1 MLIDIM
7 QIWELCFG
15 TQNEEQLS
23 LLQQRGNFI
32 QKKGKTVLGRKN
44 ISTKVKNTKNLD
56 YPKNGEA
63 FGVARVS
70 LMRNEERGVEYDQES

>member
-1 MLIDIM
+1 MFWDLERRAIKSTLV
-7 QIWELCFG
+7 ERKFYP
-15 TQNEEQLS
+15 
-23 LLQQRGNFI
+23 
-32 QKKGKTVLGRKN
+32 KKGKTVLGRKN

>member
-7 QIWELCFG
+7 QIWELCVG

-23 LLQQRGNFI
+23 LLQQKGNFI
-32 QKKGKTVLGRKN
+32 QKKKKGKTVLGRKN

-70 LMRNEERGVEYDQES
+70 LMRN